1 MSLLSNENSPDDLF
15 SFAGSVG
22 RFGDNNRE
30 DVIKAQAL
38 LANAGYYDL
47 PEPGM
52 PTGWPGGE
60 LNRALTRFQK
70 DHGLDPDGTLLPL
83 GPSGVAQNG
92 VGETA
97 QALQDELGDR
107 LKGFA
112 APEVQEADD
121 FYRLRPMLAG
131 EGEPQTYVRL
141 RGDNSTGEYIGLKP
155 VMSDA
160 PPADYELKPG
170 QQEALYREQRG
181 PLPRF
186 LPDGP
191 IVMGGGGG
199 PRGGGRPTTQQQTP
213 VQEKSPKPAQP
224 TLGRD
229 VRNPP
234 VAPGQTSPSGATP
247 DFDTTRPPE
256 PAQPEE
262 DRQQQDF
269 AKPQRGRIVIAE
281 DGKELHVPPLG
292 TWAKDLT
299 PEDRQIADGL
309 SGAFAIEMAKRP
321 GSRGD
326 EWTQK
331 GIDMYVQGC
340 MEAATKDLPKL
351 AENLTHVAGGTE
363 NGEGITKRKEE
374 YLANVINGLRTRL
387 GSGRSDFTLEF
398 ARNVVLRFRA
408 NTTSKR
414 ADGVTNTTD
423 EQNRLENMDRLTL
436 GNGDYVAE
444 FPKFPEGMN
453 DAEMKK
459 QARKACSEELSK
471 WFEDIVKTG
480 EFEKPAP
487 DEQKKYLRHRILE
500 DLQQKKGLKK

>member
-22 RFGDNNRE
+22 RFGDNNRD

-131 EGEPQTYVRL
+131 EGEPQTDVRL

-170 QQEALYREQRG
+170 QQEARA
-181 PLPRF
+181 
-186 LPDGP
+186 
-191 IVMGGGGG
+191 GG
-199 PRGGGRPTTQQQTP
+199 PSGVRTAPQPARPPMARPPAMTPQQPRSTPPQHGPYPPIPRERIPDERQREPSIIQRLQTP
-213 VQEKSPKPAQP
+213 TPESDTDRAQLP
-224 TLGRD
+224 PIENRPNAPGLGR
-229 VRNPP
+229 V
-234 VAPGQTSPSGATP
+234 
-247 DFDTTRPPE
+247 
-256 PAQPEE
+256 
-262 DRQQQDF
+262 
-269 AKPQRGRIVIAE
+269 IIAE
-281 DGKELHVPPLG
+281 DGKELYVPPLG
-292 TWAKDLT
+292 SWAKDLS
-299 PEDRQIADGL
+299 PPDRQIADGL
-309 SGAFAIEMAKRP
+309 SDAFAIEMARP

-331 GIDMYVQGC
+331 GVDMYVQGC
-340 MEAATKDLPKL
+340 LQAAKEDLPKL
-351 AENLTHVAGGTE
+351 AENLQHIAGGTE
-363 NGEGITKRKEE
+363 DNDGKTPVKEE
-374 YLANVINGLRTRL
+374 HLANVIDGMRVRL

-398 ARNVVLRFRA
+398 SRNVVQRFRA
-408 NTTSKR
+408 NTTSKL
-414 ADGVTNTTD
+414 ADGATNTPD
-423 EQNRLENMDRLTL
+423 EQRRLENMDRLTL

-444 FPKFPEGMN
+444 FPKFPKGMS

-459 QARKACSEELSK
+459 QARKACGEELAK
-471 WFEDIVKTG
+471 WFEEIAKTG

-487 DEQKKYLRHRILE
+487 KKEQEYYGHRIL
-500 DLQQKKGLKK
+500 DDLKKDLKK

>member
-1 MSLLSNENSPDDLF
+1 MSLLPFKNTADDLF

-22 RFGDNNRE
+22 RFGDNNRD

-47 PEPGM
+47 PDPGM

-70 DHGLDPDGTLLPL
+70 DHGLEADGTLLPL
-83 GPSGVAQNG
+83 DPSGVTETG
-92 VGETA
+92 VGETV
-97 QALQDELGDR
+97 QALQNQLSDR
-107 LKGFA
+107 LQRFA
-112 APEVQEADD
+112 PPTVNEVDR
-121 FYRLRPMLAG
+121 FYRGRRP
-131 EGEPQTYVRL
+131 GEPEPETDIVL
-141 RGDNSTGEYIGLKP
+141 KSADSDADEPIGMKP

-160 PPADYELKPG
+160 LPEQIKPKAGEQTAFLAPAVQIGVRLAP
-170 QQEALYREQRG
+170 QIPNLLRG
-181 PLPRF
+181 LGIMAPATTLPLSG
-186 LPDGP
+186 DS
-191 IVMGGGGG
+191 
-199 PRGGGRPTTQQQTP
+199 Q
-213 VQEKSPKPAQP
+213 QP
-224 TLGRD
+224 TD
-229 VRNPP
+229 K
-234 VAPGQTSPSGATP
+234 P
-247 DFDTTRPPE
+247 DNDAQRPAE

-269 AKPQRGRIVIAE
+269 ARPQRGRIIIAE

-292 TWAKDLT
+292 DWAKDLS

-309 SGAFAIEMAKRP
+309 SDAFAIEMAKRP

-331 GIDMYVQGC
+331 GVDMYVQGC
-340 MEAATKDLPKL
+340 LEAANKDLPKL
-351 AENLTHVAGGTE
+351 AENLRHIAGGTQD
-363 NGEGITKRKEE
+363 GKGVTLLPEE
-374 YLANVINGLRTRL
+374 YLSNVINGMKARL

-398 ARNVVLRFRA
+398 FRNVVLRFRA

-423 EQNRLENMDRLTL
+423 EQNRLENLDRLSL

-444 FPKFPEGMN
+444 FAKFPEGMSEK
-453 DAEMKK
+453 EMFK
-459 QARKACSEELSK
+459 QARRACGEELAN
-471 WFEDIVKTG
+471 WFEEIVKTG

-487 DEQKKYLRHRILE
+487 TKEKEYLGHRILD
-500 DLQQKKGLKK
+500 DLKKKGQKK